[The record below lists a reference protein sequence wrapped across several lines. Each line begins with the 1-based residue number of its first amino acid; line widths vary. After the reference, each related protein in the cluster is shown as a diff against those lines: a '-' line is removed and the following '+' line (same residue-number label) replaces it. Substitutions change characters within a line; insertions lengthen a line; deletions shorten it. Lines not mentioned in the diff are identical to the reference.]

1 MGTISDYLYNL
12 DDEKVLAEVR
22 KALDGGTPPA
32 KILEEC
38 QGGMIA
44 IGDAF
49 ASGAMFVSDLM
60 MAGDIFEQI
69 SKLVLPKIK
78 AAGTGKSAGNK
89 VVIGTVKDD
98 IHNIGKDI
106 VSNMLA
112 ASGFD
117 VIDIGVD
124 VPAENFVKA
133 LKDSGAKV
141 LAMSCLLVPCYD
153 SIKATVEA
161 LKKEGLR
168 SKVKVIIGGGPVD
181 GNVVKY
187 AGADAYGTGPQECIR
202 LCEEA
207 YA

>member
-1 MGTISDYLYNL
+1 MGTISDCLYNL
-12 DDEKVLAEVR
+12 EDEKVLAEVR
-22 KALDGGTPPA
+22 KALDGGTPPG

-38 QGGMIA
+38 QSGMIA

-69 SKLVLPKIK
+69 SKQVLPKIK
-78 AAGTGKSAGNK
+78 AAGTGLFS
-89 VVIGTVKDD
+89 GTVKDD

-153 SIKATVEA
+153 SIKVTVEA